1 MIEVWTGL
9 SNLSQCPKQPL
20 HLSCE
25 VSGNDWPQLPIQ
37 QHPNTLCAR
46 SMVHKELTN
55 LYVKQVAVYR
65 AYRAKDSQVKTMNN
79 KINQMDQ
86 NRVKKA
92 EV

>member
-1 MIEVWTGL
+1 
-9 SNLSQCPKQPL
+9 
-20 HLSCE
+20 
-25 VSGNDWPQLPIQ
+25 
-37 QHPNTLCAR
+37 
-46 SMVHKELTN
+46 MVHKELTN